1 MTALRTLF
9 SAALLTVVVCA
20 CARDT
25 QRASDAASPPGAEPT
40 AAVNY
45 AAPNLPPEV
54 LTAVKAAV
62 PDMTIREAER
72 KERDGRVYY
81 DVEGVK
87 ADGSEIELDLLGE
100 NGAFKVVEIQRD
112 IAWADAPEVARTA
125 AGASSKPFEP
135 ARVIESRQT
144 DGSVIYELF
153 TQGAPAKPALEVR
166 VMDGKAEVLKDEWP
180 H

>member
-1 MTALRTLF
+1 MFASRSVGL
-9 SAALLTVVVCA
+9 VCLW
-20 CARDT
+20 CLVIGGCTRD
-25 QRASDAASPPGAEPT
+25 QQPAQDSSPSSTTDVAPSE
-40 AAVNY
+40 V

-54 LTAVKAAV
+54 LTAVNAAV
-62 PDMTIREAER
+62 PDMDIKEAER

-87 ADGSEIELDLLGE
+87 ADGSEIELDLLEE

-112 IAWADAPEVARTA
+112 IPWAAAPESARA
-125 AGASSKPFEP
+125 AAAASPKAFEP
-135 ARVIESRQT
+135 VRVIESRQT

-153 TQGAPAKPALEVR
+153 AAGATERPALEVR
-166 VMDGKAEVLKDEWP
+166 VANGQAEVLKEEWP